1 MVNISDSDILENTAK
16 YLDFYKSIQNIP
28 FTMEKFLTRS
38 LPKMLEQEKVT
49 YPQQVSLP
57 PSIADMLQGALEPS
71 RTFTVEKAIEGP
83 FGPMWFCDSGKD
95 VRLVTGYKNGD
106 SRFIGDYR
114 IGDTNPHGILAG
126 STGQG
131 KFVTLNAYIYG
142 MCYMYAPWDL
152 ELVLCD
158 PKIVEFKKMATEF
171 PMPQITAVAATS
183 DIDYVLSVLKEQEEI
198 MIKRNHL
205 FDTLSQSTGH
215 TIAKISDFR
224 KFTGLNMAQ
233 VVIVIDEFQT
243 LFKNAG
249 KKLGQLTSV
258 LDSFARLGRNTGFH
272 LLMASQELGSD
283 MPKDILMNIKLRM
296 AMGCYPSVSERVLEN
311 DGAAANYG
319 KRGYMILNDNVNQ
332 GKENNVLFRIPFPPE
347 GQMRA
352 IAETAIEKGKEF
364 KVTPI
369 LSFYDESSLVYEDKH
384 KDFLKQ
390 FHISP
395 NKIFF
400 GEPTFLMRDI
410 DQCVKIEYTCATLET
425 LAVTSKTV
433 KDLARYFIMIKD
445 NIELS
450 GGAQHIALCSDSSF
464 EKASGIKDFVP
475 KQLYFTDGQY
485 EDNSFFESLKATV
498 YKRLLLLKADS
509 LIFDGASERQPGT
522 DVKFDEMFGG
532 DSSLDTPLNRERL
545 AMCFAITERDKRF
558 RTGLGMEAVASNAA
572 EKLRQDSIRSVILM
586 CRQYGVNDIQLV
598 VAKIPILYAWIATLD
613 SIIGLGRISKSKYVE
628 ELSSVMLDAAAAN
641 VRIVTFATKYEDLKP
656 VAKATRWVLFDNP
669 DPKAVTA
676 MDAADYYPNKVGSA
690 LCVLFDRDHPT
701 EGCKKC
707 KKMAFNGELLI

>member
-1 MVNISDSDILENTAK
+1 MPL
-16 YLDFYKSIQNIP
+16 KSIEFNFPI
-28 FTMEKFLTRS
+28 
-38 LPKMLEQEKVT
+38 
-49 YPQQVSLP
+49 
-57 PSIADMLQGALEPS
+57 
-71 RTFTVEKAIEGP
+71 
-83 FGPMWFCDSGKD
+83 
-95 VRLVTGYKNGD
+95 
-106 SRFIGDYR
+106 
-114 IGDTNPHGILAG
+114 
-126 STGQG
+126 
-131 KFVTLNAYIYG
+131 YI
-142 MCYMYAPWDL
+142 D
-152 ELVLCD
+152 
-158 PKIVEFKKMATEF
+158 
-171 PMPQITAVAATS
+171 
-183 DIDYVLSVLKEQEEI
+183 
-198 MIKRNHL
+198 
-205 FDTLSQSTGH
+205 
-215 TIAKISDFR
+215 
-224 KFTGLNMAQ
+224 
-233 VVIVIDEFQT
+233 
-243 LFKNAG
+243 
-249 KKLGQLTSV
+249 
-258 LDSFARLGRNTGFH
+258 
-272 LLMASQELGSD
+272 
-283 MPKDILMNIKLRM
+283 
-296 AMGCYPSVSERVLEN
+296 
-311 DGAAANYG
+311 
-319 KRGYMILNDNVNQ
+319 
-332 GKENNVLFRIPFPPE
+332 GKEVRKVLWER
-347 GQMRA
+347 GN
-352 IAETAIEKGKEF
+352 T
-364 KVTPI
+364 V
-369 LSFYDESSLVYEDKH
+369 
-384 KDFLKQ
+384 
-390 FHISP
+390 
-395 NKIFF
+395 
-400 GEPTFLMRDI
+400 
-410 DQCVKIEYTCATLET
+410 ET

-498 YKRLLLLKADS
+498 YKRLLLLKVDS

-586 CRQYGVNDIQLV
+586 CRQYGVNDIQLIV
-598 VAKIPILYAWIATLD
+598 SKIPILYAWIATLD

-690 LCVLFDRDHPT
+690 LCVLFDRDHPA

-707 KKMAFNGELLI
+707 KKIAFNGELLI